1 MIESIIVLISA
12 QNSPGQCLWLQQK
25 ADDKSVKQIVH
36 VSFLTDKNMNP
47 KSGKV
52 CNSRYFLKIVN
63 QNDSWFM
70 QFKLFVYLELW
81 FASRSC

>member
-1 MIESIIVLISA
+1 MIESIIVSISA
-12 QNSPGQCLWLQQK
+12 QNIPGQWLWLQQK

-52 CNSRYFLKIVN
+52 CNSRYF
-63 QNDSWFM
+63 
-70 QFKLFVYLELW
+70 
-81 FASRSC
+81 

>member
-1 MIESIIVLISA
+1 MIESIIVSISA

-47 KSGKV
+47 KSEKV
-52 CNSRYFLKIVN
+52 CNSWHF
-63 QNDSWFM
+63 
-70 QFKLFVYLELW
+70 
-81 FASRSC
+81 

>member
-1 MIESIIVLISA
+1 MIESIIVSISA
-12 QNSPGQCLWLQQK
+12 QNIPGQWLWLQQK

>member
-1 MIESIIVLISA
+1 MIESIIVSISA
-12 QNSPGQCLWLQQK
+12 QSSPGQCLWLQQK

-52 CNSRYFLKIVN
+52 CNSWHFYKNCESKR
-63 QNDSWFM
+63 FM
-70 QFKLFVYLELW
+70 IHAIQAFRLLPIMV
-81 FASRSC
+81 CV